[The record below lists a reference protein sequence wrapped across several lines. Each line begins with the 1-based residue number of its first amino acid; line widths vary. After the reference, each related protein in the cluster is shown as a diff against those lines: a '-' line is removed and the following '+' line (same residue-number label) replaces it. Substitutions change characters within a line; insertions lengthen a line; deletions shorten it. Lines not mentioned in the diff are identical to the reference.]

1 MGASKGKKM
10 GGRVPAFA
18 FGLGMVQT
26 RDRSPGRDTEMAV
39 PFPVTWGRDKMGT
52 MGTWQD
58 TILEENNPVLL

>member
-1 MGASKGKKM
+1 MMMIHSQQGFKKLYLKTSEL
-10 GGRVPAFA
+10 
-18 FGLGMVQT
+18 GLVQT

-58 TILEENNPVLL
+58 TVLEENNPVLM